1 MEISANA
8 FNSGLNGIQAGQ
20 RRVEQAAVEIASN
33 SVSQPAQQPAS
44 QQTPAQNQVNQAPRA
59 AEQTRPDLAES
70 LVALRVGENEVRANA
85 RVVETADEMLGTL
98 IDTRA

>member
-1 MEISANA
+1 MEISSNA
-8 FNSGLNGIQAGQ
+8 FSSGLNGIQAGQ
-20 RRVEQAAVEIASN
+20 RRVEQAAGDIASN
-33 SVSQPAQQPAS
+33 AVTQPQQPS
-44 QQTPAQNQVNQAPRA
+44 LTPPQNQVNPTPQS

-85 RVVETADEMLGTL
+85 RVVETADEVLGTL